1 MAGLG
6 TVRSRMSGA
15 AAPALGDNV
24 TLGVADPVTAWPN

>member
-1 MAGLG
+1 
-6 TVRSRMSGA
+6 MSGA

>member
-1 MAGLG
+1 MW
-6 TVRSRMSGA
+6 GA